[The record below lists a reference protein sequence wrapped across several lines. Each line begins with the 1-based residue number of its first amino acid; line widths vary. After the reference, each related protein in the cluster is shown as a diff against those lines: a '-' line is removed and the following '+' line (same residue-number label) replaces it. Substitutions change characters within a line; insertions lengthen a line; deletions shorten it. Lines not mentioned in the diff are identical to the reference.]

1 MGVTI
6 HYALGMQSGRVKPAL
21 DRTQALAETI
31 KREQAATLSVP
42 FSIRRPS
49 PTELLID
56 IGGCET
62 LVFDFNAY
70 TRFLKDTGAG
80 DGRPAWSYEQ
90 SVLSRT
96 FDARVLAENEEH
108 VKRWPEQRMLWTS
121 RSSKTRN
128 PPSWAE
134 TRGVGGLFRT
144 GASVAAHAKSCTE
157 GG

>member
-42 FSIRRPS
+42 LFVRRPS
-49 PTELLID
+49 PTELLVD

-62 LVFDFNAY
+62 LVFDFNAC
-70 TRFLKDTGAG
+70 TRYLKDTDAG
-80 DGRPAWSYEQ
+80 SGQPTWSYEQ

-96 FDARVLAENEEH
+96 FDAGTVARLGVRRRSGISALVL
-108 VKRWPEQRMLWTS
+108 
-121 RSSKTRN
+121 
-128 PPSWAE
+128 
-134 TRGVGGLFRT
+134 
-144 GASVAAHAKSCTE
+144 
-157 GG
+157 